1 MVAESGR
8 SSSISL
14 SGSADDFISPS
25 QRHPRDTSTGENDMM
40 DEGRKNSEEGMRDSE
55 VLSDCSVDMPVSK
68 ILQQTDRVK
77 WWKVYLMHFLFMW
90 NSRTYEYA
98 SIFLIASAFPESL
111 TATSIRGLASTIS
124 ALLCSSAVGSWIDK
138 SPSRLRTLLITICV
152 NHTAMVAAYLCW
164 IFWPMD
170 PDDSSQLKGTPFS
183 DLAKGMLFGG
193 ILFLDIVHDLSAIGY
208 RLCLE
213 RDWVPVLVGQITAE
227 MDYSLTQVN
236 SVMMRIELIC
246 KLLAPSLL
254 PLIVKSFNS
263 PTGWI
268 LVIAASTISF
278 WAFGVCCV
286 RVIARG
292 NVQLQLPKQIF
303 TLLNGARNF
312 TTEDTFTFPQLPSRS
327 WPRKIY
333 GFMYRDPATRLK
345 HYFSFPMWP
354 ASISIALLQLTVLA
368 YSATL
373 ITHLLEIGF
382 SLSAITVARASG
394 SILGLLGTIIT
405 PTAVAY
411 LKKRYTQKLSPTRK
425 RNEED
430 DKVVEAAVTRTVGFW
445 GLTSQ
450 FLCLIPVVILLWNAS
465 DRAMGGHE
473 TVASPH
479 VLITITL
486 FAFLSL
492 SRVGH
497 FANYLMVQELGQ
509 VEIPVSQRSTF
520 AGVEQS
526 FKSLGELSH
535 WLATIVWSQPE
546 EFRWLA
552 LGSFLVT
559 GLSVGLFGTWV
570 RTKKSS
576 LEGSGGEYDEIPLT
590 DVINNE
596 HEEHRNLTRHF

>member
-1 MVAESGR
+1 MVSGSGR
-8 SSSISL
+8 SSSMSS
-14 SGSADDFISPS
+14 SGSADDFINAGKMH
-25 QRHPRDTSTGENDMM
+25 RRDTFARENGMD
-40 DEGRKNSEEGMRDSE
+40 DEGKNSDEAMRDSE
-55 VLSDCSVDMPVSK
+55 VLSESSDDLPVSK
-68 ILQQTDRVK
+68 ATQQTERAK

-98 SIFLIASAFPESL
+98 SIFLVASAFPNSL
-111 TATSIRGLASTIS
+111 TATSIRGLASTTS

-138 SPSRLRTLLITICV
+138 SSSRCRTLIITICV
-152 NHTAMVAAYLCW
+152 NHAAMVAAYLCW
-164 IFWPMD
+164 LSWPTD
-170 PDDSSQLKGTPFS
+170 HNDGSQAEGNPFS
-183 DLAKGMLFGG
+183 ELTNGIIFGG
-193 ILFLDIVHDLSAIGY
+193 IVFLDIVHDLSAIGY

-213 RDWVPVLVGQITAE
+213 REWVPVLVGPIAAE

-254 PLIVKSFNS
+254 PLIVKSFKS

-268 LVIAASTISF
+268 LVIAACTIAF

-286 RVIARG
+286 QVISRG

-303 TLLNGARNF
+303 TLLNGTRTF

-327 WPRKIY
+327 WPRRIY
-333 GFMYRDPATRLK
+333 GFIYRDPATRLK
-345 HYFSFPMWP
+345 LYFSFPMWP
-354 ASISIALLQLTVLA
+354 ASVSIALLQLTVLA

-394 SILGLLGTIIT
+394 AILGLMGTIIT
-405 PTAVAY
+405 PTAVTY
-411 LKKRYTQKLSPTRK
+411 LKKRYTQKLSPIRG
-425 RNEED
+425 RNEEHD
-430 DKVVEAAVTRTVGFW
+430 RNAEAAVTRTVGFW

-465 DRAMGGHE
+465 DRVTGGDE
-473 TVASPH
+473 ATSPH
-479 VLITITL
+479 ILITITL

-535 WLATIVWSQPE
+535 WLATLIWSQPE
-546 EFRWLA
+546 DFRWLA

-559 GLSVGLFGTWV
+559 GLSAGLFGTW
-570 RTKKSS
+570 
-576 LEGSGGEYDEIPLT
+576 
-590 DVINNE
+590 
-596 HEEHRNLTRHF
+596 